1 MPTLT
6 TWITWL
12 GWIPL
17 GVSTAWIVAGFLA
30 VWAATRRRREADVE
44 LARPAQPVSV
54 LKPLCGRDADLEENL
69 DSFFR
74 QDHRALELVFGAV
87 DERDPALDV
96 VRSLMARYPDVPARI
111 VVHGGAGALN
121 PKVDNL
127 LGMLPAARHDLLLVS
142 DSNVRAPSH
151 YVRELVTLHER
162 ERAGVVT
169 NLFAGTG
176 EDTLGAALENVQLS
190 GFVAAGI
197 ALPTAL
203 GDPILVGKSALFSRR
218 TLDRLGGMKRLADVL
233 AEDFVMGKTF
243 AHAGEKVVVAPTV
256 LSNVTRVMSVRQTL
270 SRQLRWMMFRFRL
283 RPVVAALEPLV
294 SPLAQLPLA
303 WFLFGPAALVWA
315 CGLLLLRD
323 TGGWLALR
331 GARRLYVPFL
341 LSPVRE
347 LLVLLLWLVAPF
359 KTHVSWRGKRFRLG
373 AGTLL
378 YLDRQRISQA

>member
-1 MPTLT
+1 
-6 TWITWL
+6 
-12 GWIPL
+12 
-17 GVSTAWIVAGFLA
+17 
-30 VWAATRRRREADVE
+30 
-44 LARPAQPVSV
+44 
-54 LKPLCGRDADLEENL
+54 
-69 DSFFR
+69 
-74 QDHRALELVFGAV
+74 
-87 DERDPALDV
+87 
-96 VRSLMARYPDVPARI
+96 
-111 VVHGGAGALN
+111 
-121 PKVDNL
+121 
-127 LGMLPAARHDLLLVS
+127 VS